1 METKK
6 SKKADLE
13 SKRSLFLQFGL
24 VIALGITL
32 TAFNI
37 NDSVKS
43 VETLGQLEDVEV
55 DDEII
60 PITRDEV
67 KPPPPP
73 PPPKLVE
80 VFAIVDDDLELED
93 EFEIESSEADD
104 ETIID
109 AVPVIKEDIEE
120 NSDEIFQVV
129 EENPV
134 FPGGEK
140 ALISWITKNI
150 NYPVIAAENGIQGKV
165 YVNFVVNKDGGI
177 SNATIARG
185 VDSSIDKEALRVV
198 NKLPKWKPGKQRG
211 KAVRVS
217 FTVPI
222 NFQLQ

>member
-185 VDSSIDKEALRVV
+185 VDSSLDKEALRVV

>member
-109 AVPVIKEDIEE
+109 AVPVIREDIEE

-185 VDSSIDKEALRVV
+185 VDSSLDKEALRVV